1 MKTPPWLLNII
12 LSYLSNRSMILEY
25 GGKQSTRKM
34 LPGGG
39 PQGAFLGGLIF
50 IIKYNG
56 AFLRPPVPRNVG
68 GPVSKSK
75 CEKVKFVDDGTVA
88 VGLNLKDCLEIEQID
103 RQKPLNYRERTNHVV
118 PAQNNLLQA
127 YLKDTQRYAIEN
139 KMIINKKKTQV
150 MIFNKSRKCDFP
162 PKIKFDDGEQLEVI
176 PETKLLGVIISEDLS
191 WHRNTN
197 YICKQAREKLW
208 ILRGMINLNLGDDRL
223 YDVYCK
229 EIRSLLEYAVPL
241 WHSALTKKDS
251 AMIESIQKI
260 AFKIILSY
268 RYINYEIACFTFH
281 TTTLESRREKLCK
294 NFANKNLKSE
304 NSFFKIKQK
313 IVNTRRKRNRVEEL
327 KCRTKRF
334 KNSSIPYM
342 AKLLNK

>member
-1 MKTPPWLLNII
+1 
-12 LSYLSNRSMILEY
+12 
-25 GGKQSTRKM
+25 
-34 LPGGG
+34 
-39 PQGAFLGGLIF
+39 
-50 IIKYNG
+50 
-56 AFLRPPVPRNVG
+56 
-68 GPVSKSK
+68 
-75 CEKVKFVDDGTVA
+75 
-88 VGLNLKDCLEIEQID
+88 
-103 RQKPLNYRERTNHVV
+103 
-118 PAQNNLLQA
+118 
-127 YLKDTQRYAIEN
+127 
-139 KMIINKKKTQV
+139 MIINKKKTQV
-150 MIFNKSRKCDFP
+150 MIFNKSRKYDFP
-162 PKIKFDDGEQLEVI
+162 PEIKFDDGEQLEVI

-208 ILRGMINLNLGDDRL
+208 ILRRMINLNLGDDRL

-281 TTTLESRREKLCK
+281 TTTLESRHEKLCK